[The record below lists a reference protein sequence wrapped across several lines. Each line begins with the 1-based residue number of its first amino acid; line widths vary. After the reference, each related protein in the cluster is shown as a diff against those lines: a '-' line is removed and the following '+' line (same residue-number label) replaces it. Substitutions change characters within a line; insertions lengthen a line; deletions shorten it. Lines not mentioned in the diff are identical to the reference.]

1 VRPPELGE
9 EMRALRFA
17 VFVGVVT
24 GLFATAAAAKDYAH
38 SGFFIAANGVA
49 AVPEDDSFETDV
61 GPSLRMGARFAERW
75 SLEGQAE
82 YSGEMDPELHEG
94 TLTLNC
100 RYALATGRVQPYA
113 LVGAGFGWMHDDSG
127 SEEVWEASPAV
138 RLGGGLEL
146 YVTEKFG
153 FLGEV
158 THNLL
163 TDSGARD
170 YTSIGWG
177 AFVRF

>member
-1 VRPPELGE
+1 
-9 EMRALRFA
+9 MRVLCFV
-17 VFVGVVT
+17 VFCGISA
-24 GLFATAAAAKDYAH
+24 GLFVSAATAADYAH
-38 SGFFIAANGVA
+38 SGFYIVANGVA
-49 AVPEDDSFETDV
+49 AVPESDSFEADV
-61 GPSLRMGARFAERW
+61 GPSLRMGARFAKRW

-100 RYALATGRVQPYA
+100 RYSLATGRVQPYA
-113 LVGAGFGWMHDDSG
+113 LVGAGLGWMLDDSG

-138 RLGGGLEL
+138 RLGGGMEL
-146 YVTEKFG
+146 YFTEKFG
-153 FLGEV
+153 ALAEV

-163 TDSGARD
+163 TDDGARD

-177 AFVRF
+177 LFVRF

>member
-1 VRPPELGE
+1 
-9 EMRALRFA
+9 MRAFRF
-17 VFVGVVT
+17 VVPVGLAC
-24 GLFATAAAAKDYAH
+24 GLLASTADARDYAQ
-38 SGFFIAANGVA
+38 SGFYIAANAVA
-49 AVPEDDSFETDV
+49 AVPESDAFETDV
-61 GPSLRMGARFAERW
+61 GPSLRMGARFAKRW

-113 LVGAGFGWMHDDSG
+113 LVGAGFGWMVDDSG
-127 SEEVWEASPAV
+127 SNEVWEASPAV

-146 YVTEKFG
+146 YFTEKFG
-153 FLGEV
+153 ALAEV

-163 TDSGARD
+163 TDRGARD

-177 AFVRF
+177 LFVRF

>member
-1 VRPPELGE
+1 
-9 EMRALRFA
+9 MRALRFA
-17 VFVGVVT
+17 GYVGLLA
-24 GLFATAAAAKDYAH
+24 GLLASAAAARDYAH
-38 SGFFIAANGVA
+38 SGFYIAANGVA
-49 AVPEDDSFETDV
+49 AVPEDDLFETGV
-61 GPSLRMGARFAERW
+61 GPSLRMGSRFAERW

-94 TLTLNC
+94 TLTFNC
-100 RYALATGRVQPYA
+100 RFSMATGQVQPYA
-113 LVGAGFGWMHDDSG
+113 LVGAGFGWMLDDRG
-127 SEEVWEASPAV
+127 PGEHWEVSPAV

-153 FLGEV
+153 FLAEA

-177 AFVRF
+177 LFVRF

>member
-1 VRPPELGE
+1 
-9 EMRALRFA
+9 MRLLRFA
-17 VFVGVVT
+17 FGS
-24 GLFATAAAAKDYAH
+24 GLLAGLLASAAAAEDYAH
-38 SGFFIAANGVA
+38 SGFYIAANGVA
-49 AVPEDDSFETDV
+49 AVPENDAFETDV

-100 RYALATGRVQPYA
+100 RYSLATGRVQPYA
-113 LVGAGFGWMHDDSG
+113 LVGAGFGWMLDDSG
-127 SEEVWEASPAV
+127 PDEVWEASPAV

-146 YVTEKFG
+146 YFTEKFG
-153 FLGEV
+153 ALLEA

-177 AFVRF
+177 LFVRF